1 MNILVLYYTQS
12 GQLRQILNS
21 LTKSISETATVDFA
35 EIKPEKPFPFP
46 WSAATFFDAMPESV
60 LQIPPAI
67 LPMREIGNKDY
78 DLIIFGFQPWF
89 LSPSQPATGFLKSDW
104 AKVLKDK
111 PVITL
116 IGCRNMWLNAQE
128 KVKADL
134 ATLGAKHCGHIVLED
149 KHSNLTSLMSIIR
162 WMFKGQ
168 KDAVGNKPEAGVSR
182 RDIEETQRFGPV
194 ILYHLEHNHL
204 EELQEALLKQGAIEL
219 HPNLIVLEKRGVS
232 QFPKWAKRARDK
244 GGPGD
249 PARRP
254 VIKMFQRILMLAIF
268 VLSPV
273 TSLIAQIQTALNR
286 KALLREVAY
295 FKSVR
300 YEKGKLGGPESE

>member
-12 GQLRQILNS
+12 GQLRQILDS
-21 LTKSISETATVDFA
+21 LASPIAEKVNVDFA
-35 EIKPEKPFPFP
+35 EVTPETPFPFP

-67 LPMREIGNKDY
+67 RPMPEVFDKHY

-89 LSPSQPATGFLKSDW
+89 LSPSQPATGFLKSEW
-104 AKVLKDK
+104 AKVLNGK
-111 PVITL
+111 PVVTL

-134 ATLGAKHCGHIVLED
+134 KMLGARHCGHIVLED

-168 KDAVGNKPEAGVSR
+168 KEATGNKPEAGVSG
-182 RDIEETQRFGPV
+182 RDIEQAQRFGPT
-194 ILYHLEHNHL
+194 ILHHLEHQNL
-204 EELQEALLKQGAIEL
+204 EELQGALLQQGAIEL

-268 VLSPV
+268 VLSPI
-273 TSLIAQIQTALNR
+273 TSLIARIQTALTK

-300 YEKGKLGGPESE
+300 YEKGKLGQAGN

>member
-12 GQLRQILNS
+12 GQLRQILDS
-21 LTKSISETATVDFA
+21 LTKSISERARVDFA
-35 EIKPEKPFPFP
+35 EIKPERPFPFP
-46 WSAATFFDAMPESV
+46 WSAASFFDAMPEAV

-67 LPMREIGNKDY
+67 QPMPAVYDKEY
-78 DLIIFGFQPWF
+78 DLVIFGFQPWF
-89 LSPSQPATGFLKSDW
+89 LSPSQPITGFLKSEW
-104 AKVLKDK
+104 ANVLKGK

-134 ATLGAKHCGHIVLED
+134 KILGASHCGHIVLED
-149 KHSNLTSLMSIIR
+149 RHSNLTSLMSIIR

-168 KDAVGNKPEAGVSR
+168 KEAIGNKPEAGVSTEDMER
-182 RDIEETQRFGPV
+182 SKRFGPT
-194 ILYHLEHNHL
+194 ILQHL
-204 EELQEALLKQGAIEL
+204 EEHKLEALQEALLKQGAIAL

-254 VIKMFQRILMLAIF
+254 VIKLFQRILMLAIF
-268 VLSPV
+268 VLSPI
-273 TSLIAQIQTALNR
+273 TSLIAQIQTALTK
-286 KALLREVAY
+286 KALLREVLY

-300 YEKGKLGGPESE
+300 YEAGKLGSNQL